1 MSDFYYRTESI
12 SKEKI
17 LDLFVSSDTENEII
31 NSFFSQSHIILEG
44 SRGAGKSFLMKVSS
58 TKMLNDFDKL
68 RILPVYITFM
78 QSSLLHSKYEHQF
91 YYWMLA
97 KILKETLKSLQKQG
111 IIISH
116 YANSL
121 IGKNSENQLEE
132 MIIQFEETYKNQSI
146 NIDNIDKLPELS
158 DIIDA
163 IEDICEENNISRIT
177 YFFDEAAH
185 VFRPEQ
191 QRQFFSL
198 FRDFKSPFVS
208 CKASVYPG
216 VTHYGDSFEMT
227 HDAFLKRVDRDI
239 LSQTF
244 LNDMLSLVIKQG
256 GETWE
261 NKIKTNRDLFNTL
274 AFASGGNPRILLK
287 TLDLSSN
294 FKQNNINEVIKKFY
308 RNEIWSEH
316 TQLGEKYKGHKA
328 IIDWGR
334 TFIEESVLPATVN
347 KIQDRI
353 DKGINESTLYFWVT
367 KEAPE
372 QIKEA
377 LRLLT
382 YTGVIRKYD
391 SGVKATKSKI
401 GDRYEIKFGCLLSQ
415 FHTPTAISKSIIPN
429 VQLEMFTEYGR
440 NNPQFNTLKID
451 ELINFSE
458 EEFFNSFKRQLEK
471 KVHTLDL
478 TPWLVGKLQEI
489 NIHTIG
495 ELLNV
500 SEQDLMTLRSIGP
513 IKSRLIKNAA
523 IAEVLETIS
532 G

>member
-1 MSDFYYRTESI
+1 MSEFYYRTESI

-17 LDLFVSSDTENEII
+17 LELFVSGDTEDKILE
-31 NSFFSQSHIILEG
+31 SFFSQSHIILEG
-44 SRGAGKSFLMKVSS
+44 SRGSGKSFLMKVAN
-58 TKMLNDFDKL
+58 TQMYQEFDDL

-97 KILKETLKSLQKQG
+97 KILRETLKSLQKKG
-111 IIISH
+111 IIISK

-121 IGKNSENQLEE
+121 IGANSESQLED
-132 MIIQFEETYKNQSI
+132 MINQFEETYKKPNLDI
-146 NIDNIDKLPELS
+146 NNIENLPELG

-163 IEDICEENNISRIT
+163 IEDICEENNINRIT

-198 FRDFKSPFVS
+198 FRDFKSPFIS

-216 VTHYGDSFEMT
+216 VTHYGESFEMT

-239 LSQTF
+239 LSKTY
-244 LNDMLSLVIKQG
+244 LDDMLSLVLKQG
-256 GETWE
+256 GEFWQ
-261 NKIKTNRDLFNTL
+261 NKINNNKELFNTL
-274 AFASGGNPRILLK
+274 AFASGGNPRLLLK

-294 FKQNNINEVIKKFY
+294 FKLNTINDVIRQFY

-334 TFIEESVLPATVN
+334 TFVEDHVLPATIN

-353 DKGINESTLYFWVT
+353 DKKISEATLYFWVT

-401 GDRYEIKFGCLLSQ
+401 GDRYEIKFGCILAQ
-415 FHTPTAISKSIIPN
+415 FTTPANISKLIIPN

-440 NNPQFNTLKID
+440 NNSLFNTLKID
-451 ELINFSE
+451 EVINFSE
-458 EEFFNSFKRQLEK
+458 TEFYNSFKVQLDK
-471 KVHTLDL
+471 NVNTLDL
-478 TPWLVGKLQEI
+478 TPWLLNKLREI
-489 NIHTIG
+489 NIVTIG

-500 SEQDLMTLRSIGP
+500 SEEDLMQLKLIGP
-513 IKSRLIKNAA
+513 FKSRLIKNAA
-523 IAEVLETIS
+523 IAEILETIS

>member
-1 MSDFYYRTESI
+1 MSEFYYRTESI

-17 LDLFVSSDTENEII
+17 LDLFVESETENKILE
-31 NSFFSQSHIILEG
+31 SFFSQSHIILEG
-44 SRGAGKSFLMKVSS
+44 SRGSGKSFLMKVAN
-58 TKMLNDFDKL
+58 TKLLNDFQSLK
-68 RILPVYITFM
+68 ILPVYITFM

-91 YYWMLA
+91 YFWMLA
-97 KILKETLKSLQKQG
+97 KILKETHKSLQKQG
-111 IIISH
+111 FVISN

-121 IGKNSENQLEE
+121 IGKNNENQLEE
-132 MIIQFEETYKNQSI
+132 MINKFEETYKNP
-146 NIDNIDKLPELS
+146 NIEIENIENLPELS

-163 IEDICEENNISRIT
+163 IEDICQNNNISRIT

-198 FRDFKSPFVS
+198 FRDFKSPYIS

-239 LSQTF
+239 LSSTY
-244 LNDMLSLVIKQG
+244 LDDMISLVLKQG
-256 GETWE
+256 GESWE
-261 NKIKTNRDLFNTL
+261 TKINNNKDLFNTL

-294 FKQNNINEVIKKFY
+294 FKQATINDVIKKFY
-308 RNEIWSEH
+308 RTEIWAEH
-316 TQLGEKYKGHKA
+316 TQLGDKYKGHKA

-334 TFIEESVLPATVN
+334 TFIEESVLPATIN

-353 DKGINESTLYFWVT
+353 DKSINESTLYFWVT

-372 QIKEA
+372 HIKEA

-391 SGVKATKSKI
+391 SGVKGTKSKI
-401 GDRYEIKFGCLLSQ
+401 GDRYEIKFGCIISQ
-415 FHTPTAISKSIIPN
+415 FQTPTSISKNIIPN

-440 NNPQFNTLKID
+440 NNSIFNSLKID
-451 ELINFSE
+451 EVIKFTE
-458 EEFFNSFKRQLEK
+458 EEFYNSFKNQLEK
-471 KVHTLDL
+471 PVNTLDL
-478 TPWLVGKLQEI
+478 TPWILSKLKEI
-489 NIHTIG
+489 NITTIG
-495 ELLNV
+495 QLLSV
-500 SEQDLMTLRSIGP
+500 SEDDLMKLRLIGP
-513 IKSRLIKNAA
+513 FKSRLIKNAA

>member
-1 MSDFYYRTESI
+1 MSEFYYRTESI
-12 SKEKI
+12 SKEK
-17 LDLFVSSDTENEII
+17 LLELFVSSETEKNII
-31 NSFFSQSHIILEG
+31 SAFNSQSHIILEG
-44 SRGAGKSFLMKVSS
+44 SRGSGKSFLMKVAHTQMSD
-58 TKMLNDFDKL
+58 LFDQNK
-68 RILPVYITFM
+68 ILPVYITFM

-91 YYWMLA
+91 YFWMLA

-111 IIISH
+111 ISLSQ

-121 IGKNSENQLEE
+121 LENNDENTLES
-132 MIIQFEETYKNQSI
+132 IIKQFEETYKKPLTEI
-146 NIDNIDKLPELS
+146 NNLGMIPELS
-158 DIIDA
+158 DVIDA
-163 IEDICEENNISRIT
+163 IENICEENKIKRIT

-198 FRDFKSPFVS
+198 FRDFKSPYIS

-216 VTHYGDSFEMT
+216 VTHYGVSFELT
-227 HDAFLKRVDRDI
+227 HDAFLKRMDRDI
-239 LSQTF
+239 LAQNYLT
-244 LNDMLSLVIKQG
+244 DMESLVLKQG
-256 GETWE
+256 GDTWSQ
-261 NKIKTNRDLFNTL
+261 KIKNNKDLFNTL

-287 TLDLSSN
+287 TLDQCIN
-294 FKQNNINEVIKKFY
+294 FKQSNVNDIIKKFY

-316 TQLGEKYKGHKA
+316 TQLGEKYKGHKS

-334 TFIEESVLPATVN
+334 IFIEESVIPATQQ

-353 DKGINESTLYFWVT
+353 DKNINESTLYFWIS

-382 YTGVIRKYD
+382 YTGIIRKHD

-401 GDRYEIKFGCLLSQ
+401 GDRYELKFGCILAQ
-415 FHTPTAISKSIIPN
+415 FQTPTAISKNIIPN

-440 NNPQFNTLKID
+440 NSNHFNTL
-451 ELINFSE
+451 EMNEVINFSE
-458 EEFFNSFKRQLEK
+458 EEFFNSFKVQLQKPIE
-471 KVHTLDL
+471 TLDL
-478 TPWLVGKLQEI
+478 TKWLLGKVHEI
-489 NIHTIG
+489 NINNIG

-500 SEQDLMTLRSIGP
+500 SEKDLMKIKHIGNSR
-513 IKSRLIKNAA
+513 SRLIKNTA
-523 IAEVLETIS
+523 IAEILETIS